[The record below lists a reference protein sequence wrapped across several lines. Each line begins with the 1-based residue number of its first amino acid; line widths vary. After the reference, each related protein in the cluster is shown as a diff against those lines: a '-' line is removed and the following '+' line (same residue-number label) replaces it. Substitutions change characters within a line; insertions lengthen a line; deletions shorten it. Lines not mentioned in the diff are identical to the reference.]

1 MTLPN
6 LDPARAPELLFGD
19 ILAYVDAA
27 DAMVAARDAV
37 SLVGLDTAVES
48 LCKRVVAMNPEDGK
62 EYAPEL
68 EHLMARITEL
78 QEKMLRLR
86 DEVATTL
93 QSVGVQKKA
102 NRAYNNAPTGK
113 VEE

>member
-1 MTLPN
+1 MPLPD

-19 ILAYVDAA
+19 ILAYVEAA
-27 DAMVAARDAV
+27 DAMVSARDTV
-37 SLVGLDTAVES
+37 SLAGLDTALEA
-48 LCKRVVAMNPEDGK
+48 LCARVTAMDPNDGK

-68 EHLMARITEL
+68 EHLMARINEL

-102 NRAYNNAPTGK
+102 NRAYNSAPTGK
-113 VEE
+113 VDT